1 VLLRSLLVSRSVRE
15 FIDHMLT
22 IFLGA
27 GVIGDI
33 TTAKERGGLIGVFG
47 GSTFPPL
54 S

>member
-1 VLLRSLLVSRSVRE
+1 VLLPPLLVSRSVRE
-15 FIDHMLT
+15 FIDHILT

-33 TTAKERGGLIGVFG
+33 TTAKERGRLIGVFG
-47 GSTFPPL
+47 GSAFHPL